1 MESDEPLRRVPAL
14 PGDCYPSAGCPL
26 PGVPAHNRAP
36 ARKGERGPDRPLPP
50 GAPREAGLARAVTKR
65 IPSPIRRYSGLIV
78 IYHVNRGLLGAGRT
92 TVDPGVMRDQVGLL
106 GRVRSLVL
114 GV

>member
-1 MESDEPLRRVPAL
+1 MESDEPFRRVPAL
-14 PGDCYPSAGCPL
+14 PGYCVPSAGCPL

-50 GAPREAGLARAVTKR
+50 GAPREAGLARAVTT
-65 IPSPIRRYSGLIV
+65 PGMQSPVRRYSGVIV
-78 IYHVNRGLLGAGRT
+78 IHHVNCGFLGAGRAP
-92 TVDPGVMRDQVGLL
+92 VDPGVMRDQVGLL
-106 GRVRSLVL
+106 S